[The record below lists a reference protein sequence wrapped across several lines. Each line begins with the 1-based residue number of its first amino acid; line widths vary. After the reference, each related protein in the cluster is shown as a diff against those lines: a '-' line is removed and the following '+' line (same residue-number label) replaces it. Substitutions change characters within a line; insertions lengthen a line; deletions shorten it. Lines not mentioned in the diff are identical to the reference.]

1 MKTMN
6 KQWKEM
12 SEEKWKDM
20 KTKNKKWKEM
30 TTLKSKNK
38 CMFVLFSMFVFTFNS
53 WVLRQWDNLCL
64 NFVLHDF
71 TWENISWDQSC
82 FFCVFLFFF
91 DKKMQ
96 KIYKKTCPSAPKKKS

>member
-30 TTLKSKNK
+30 TTLNSKNK
-38 CMFVLFSMFVFTFNS
+38 CMCGLFSMFVFYF
-53 WVLRQWDNLCL
+53 
-64 NFVLHDF
+64 
-71 TWENISWDQSC
+71 
-82 FFCVFLFFF
+82 
-91 DKKMQ
+91 
-96 KIYKKTCPSAPKKKS
+96 